1 MSEFTVTTKHQGM
14 RLDKFLT
21 EKLPGHSRSQIQK
34 MIKTGQ
40 VMINYEKISV
50 HHFLKIGDK
59 IDIKNNN
66 RANPFQGALA
76 SKSTRPSNGV
86 AEASMPRLDIIEDN
100 KHFLIVNKPVGLVVH
115 EATGY
120 NGPTLVDQILK
131 KYPDITKIGED
142 PMRPGIVHRLDK
154 EVSGLMVIAKT
165 QDMFDH
171 LKSQFKTRKIKK
183 EYIALVYGSP
193 QKLEGEIEFKI
204 DRAVNGY
211 KMAAL
216 PKSANQRGRFAITE
230 FEVLEKLGN
239 YTLLKIK
246 TQTGR
251 THQIRVHLNAYGL
264 PVVGDSIYKPK
275 KLKVKIKLG
284 RIFLQANCLGFYDLD
299 NNWQE
304 FSIPLASEL
313 QSTLGKLHKS

>member
-1 MSEFTVTTKHQGM
+1 MPNYTITKEHQGI

-21 EKLPGHSRSQIQK
+21 KKISGLSRSQIQK
-34 MIKTGQ
+34 MIKAGQ
-40 VMINYEKISV
+40 VLVNDNKPTV
-50 HHFLKIGDK
+50 HQFLKTGDTITITKQQNNILRAQASLPARAGK
-59 IDIKNNN
+59 I
-66 RANPFQGALA
+66 PAL
-76 SKSTRPSNGV
+76 
-86 AEASMPRLDIIEDN
+86 EIIEN
-100 KHFLIVNKPVGLVVH
+100 TTHYLIINKPVGLVVH
-115 EATGY
+115 EAPGY
-120 NGPTLVDQILK
+120 NGLTLVDQILK
-131 KYPDITKIGED
+131 KYPDIAKIGED

-154 EVSGLMVIAKT
+154 EVSGLIVIAKT

-171 LKSQFKTRKIKK
+171 LKSQFKTKKIKK

-216 PKSANQRGRFAITE
+216 PKSDNQRGRSAVTE
-230 FEVLEKLGN
+230 FEVLERLGN
-239 YTLLKIK
+239 YTLLRVK
-246 TQTGR
+246 THTGR

-264 PVVGDSIYKPK
+264 PVVGDSIYIPK

-299 NNWQE
+299 NNWRE

-313 QSTLGKLHKS
+313 QSTLDKLHKS